1 MAKADFNTNLNNK
14 TQNNSITR
22 SAAVMGVAT
31 FLSRIAGLLREQTFA
46 FLFGAG
52 LWTDAFNVAFRIP
65 NLLRDLFAEG
75 AMSAAFVPTFNSYL
89 QKEGN
94 QKAFKLTN
102 LTFSALLVV
111 VGTLTVAGIII
122 TPSIVKLIAPEFDGK
137 KFEVTVTMTRIM
149 FPFLMAIS
157 WSALAMGML
166 NSLGEFFIPA
176 VAPAFLNF
184 AMIIA
189 GWTLCPLATRFN
201 MPAITGMAIGAM
213 MGGFL
218 QFAVQIPSL
227 WKHGFRFR
235 WKFDL
240 KDPGIKR
247 IVRLIIPGTI
257 GLAATQVNI
266 AVSTI
271 LATSQG
277 DGAVSWLSYAFRVMQ
292 LPLGLFGVAV
302 AQATLPVISRQA
314 AENKHDDM
322 AKTLCDSIR
331 LTSFINL
338 FACFAIMALAEPI
351 IRILFQ
357 HGRFLPSDTIATAM
371 ALRAYATGL
380 LFFCLVKVMGPAF
393 YALDN
398 TRIPVFA
405 SIVSV
410 VVNIVLNLALIGPLG
425 YWGLALGT
433 GIAAIFNAGILYLK
447 LDARLGGFK
456 KFGLKKALMGILFA
470 TGISGAFIY
479 WLQNFATAQIALK
492 WPELVGGLMVTI
504 LVTAF
509 SMVAGTLLLFLIA
522 YLLKIEEA
530 TKAKALI
537 ARRLFAK
544 KNKET

>member
-1 MAKADFNTNLNNK
+1 
-14 TQNNSITR
+14 
-22 SAAVMGVAT
+22 
-31 FLSRIAGLLREQTFA
+31 
-46 FLFGAG
+46 
-52 LWTDAFNVAFRIP
+52 
-65 NLLRDLFAEG
+65 
-75 AMSAAFVPTFNSYL
+75 
-89 QKEGN
+89 
-94 QKAFKLTN
+94 
-102 LTFSALLVV
+102 
-111 VGTLTVAGIII
+111 
-122 TPSIVKLIAPEFDGK
+122 
-137 KFEVTVTMTRIM
+137 
-149 FPFLMAIS
+149 
-157 WSALAMGML
+157 
-166 NSLGEFFIPA
+166 
-176 VAPAFLNF
+176 
-184 AMIIA
+184 
-189 GWTLCPLATRFN
+189 
-201 MPAITGMAIGAM
+201 
-213 MGGFL
+213 
-218 QFAVQIPSL
+218 
-227 WKHGFRFR
+227 
-235 WKFDL
+235 
-240 KDPGIKR
+240 
-247 IVRLIIPGTI
+247 
-257 GLAATQVNI
+257 
-266 AVSTI
+266 
-271 LATSQG
+271 
-277 DGAVSWLSYAFRVMQ
+277 
-292 LPLGLFGVAV
+292 
-302 AQATLPVISRQA
+302 
-314 AENKHDDM
+314 M

>member
-1 MAKADFNTNLNNK
+1 
-14 TQNNSITR
+14 
-22 SAAVMGVAT
+22 
-31 FLSRIAGLLREQTFA
+31 
-46 FLFGAG
+46 
-52 LWTDAFNVAFRIP
+52 
-65 NLLRDLFAEG
+65 
-75 AMSAAFVPTFNSYL
+75 
-89 QKEGN
+89 
-94 QKAFKLTN
+94 
-102 LTFSALLVV
+102 
-111 VGTLTVAGIII
+111 
-122 TPSIVKLIAPEFDGK
+122 
-137 KFEVTVTMTRIM
+137 
-149 FPFLMAIS
+149 
-157 WSALAMGML
+157 
-166 NSLGEFFIPA
+166 
-176 VAPAFLNF
+176 
-184 AMIIA
+184 
-189 GWTLCPLATRFN
+189 
-201 MPAITGMAIGAM
+201 
-213 MGGFL
+213 
-218 QFAVQIPSL
+218 
-227 WKHGFRFR
+227 
-235 WKFDL
+235 
-240 KDPGIKR
+240 
-247 IVRLIIPGTI
+247 
-257 GLAATQVNI
+257 
-266 AVSTI
+266 
-271 LATSQG
+271 
-277 DGAVSWLSYAFRVMQ
+277 
-292 LPLGLFGVAV
+292 
-302 AQATLPVISRQA
+302 
-314 AENKHDDM
+314 
-322 AKTLCDSIR
+322 
-331 LTSFINL
+331 
-338 FACFAIMALAEPI
+338 MALAEPI